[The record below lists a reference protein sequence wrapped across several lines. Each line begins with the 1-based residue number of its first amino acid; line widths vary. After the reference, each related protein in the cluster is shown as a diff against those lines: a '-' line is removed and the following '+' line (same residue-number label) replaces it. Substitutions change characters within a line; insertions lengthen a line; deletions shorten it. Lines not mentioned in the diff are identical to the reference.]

1 MKTSWQHFNDEL
13 SDAWA
18 NVIDGWR
25 KLYRRASRALTR
37 FGPGGGR
44 ELSRAE
50 AQQLAV
56 RSAGW
61 GVLACEVFDD
71 DDRVIVRLEAPGME
85 KGDFELEVLDDR
97 LLVRG
102 EKQMERERTQG
113 GYYIT
118 ECAYGSFE
126 RAIPLPDEVDTDK
139 ASASYR
145 QGVLRVELPKTAPRR
160 RRSVAV
166 EVD

>member
-1 MKTSWQHFNDEL
+1 MKTWQQFNDEL
-13 SDAWA
+13 SDAWG
-18 NVIDGWR
+18 NLMDGWR

-37 FGPGGGR
+37 FTPGRGGQ
-44 ELSRAE
+44 LSRAE
-50 AQQLAV
+50 SQQLAV

-71 DDRVIVRLEAPGME
+71 DERVTVRLEAPGM
-85 KGDFELEVLDDR
+85 DRDDLELQVLGDR

-102 EKQMERERTQG
+102 EKQMEQERSEG

-126 RAIPLPDEVDTDK
+126 RVIPLPAEVDADQ

-160 RRSVAV
+160 RRNIRV